1 MHCERD
7 DHDTTNGRTIMP
19 TTTPRLWTVEDVSTY
34 LGVPVMTVH
43 HWRRSGYGPKGAR
56 VGRYLRYRPED
67 VRGWLDEQTRKAG

>member
-1 MHCERD
+1 
-7 DHDTTNGRTIMP
+7 
-19 TTTPRLWTVEDVSTY
+19 
-34 LGVPVMTVH
+34 MTVY